1 MITTEKI
8 KHDNTCQYGMAASDA
23 AEIYEYMWDE
33 GQTPARTTTISDTRT
48 TTTIRKE
55 TVKA

>member
-1 MITTEKI
+1 
-8 KHDNTCQYGMAASDA
+8 MAASDA
-23 AEIYEYMWDE
+23 AEIYEHMWDE

-48 TTTIRKE
+48 TTNIRKE

>member
-1 MITTEKI
+1 
-8 KHDNTCQYGMAASDA
+8 MAATDA
-23 AEIYEYMWDE
+23 AEIYQYMWDE

-48 TTTIRKE
+48 TTNIHRE